1 MLLALFLPLNKEP
14 HADQRQACW
23 SLETNCRPNKRTG
36 KHDPQAAGGRG
47 DRGTG
52 RAEAHS
58 ALTVNTGLPDGH
70 ADRRVRPKAGEDVR
84 SSVCWRRMRASPL
97 RTRGSQ
103 LRDAH
108 PLAVSVTSPM
118 GLTEVARLP
127 GTTAR
132 NARSRLLREELA
144 ALWLACASSPGASH
158 AEAGRTAQN
167 VPALRAFPSSDQ
179 ATLGRN
185 QVESSA
191 PSGQREA
198 TLPSPSP
205 PTGAHQAPALVFWI
219 VSCVWAGACPGAWWQ
234 LWLPG

>member
-84 SSVCWRRMRASPL
+84 SSVCWRRM
-97 RTRGSQ
+97 
-103 LRDAH
+103 
-108 PLAVSVTSPM
+108 
-118 GLTEVARLP
+118 
-127 GTTAR
+127 
-132 NARSRLLREELA
+132 
-144 ALWLACASSPGASH
+144 
-158 AEAGRTAQN
+158 
-167 VPALRAFPSSDQ
+167 
-179 ATLGRN
+179 
-185 QVESSA
+185 
-191 PSGQREA
+191 
-198 TLPSPSP
+198 
-205 PTGAHQAPALVFWI
+205 
-219 VSCVWAGACPGAWWQ
+219 
-234 LWLPG
+234 